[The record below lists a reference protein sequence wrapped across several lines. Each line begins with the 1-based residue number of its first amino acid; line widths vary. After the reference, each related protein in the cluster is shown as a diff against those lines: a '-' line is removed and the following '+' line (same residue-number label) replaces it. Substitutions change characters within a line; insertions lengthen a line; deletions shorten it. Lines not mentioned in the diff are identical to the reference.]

1 MKQKNLETW
10 WAATGVRES
19 AHDPATREQCKEI
32 KLSLFFVGI
41 RFFFSRE
48 YFNCIPAQPWLL
60 KKSKIHYDIEI
71 YYDID
76 HTPQ

>member
-1 MKQKNLETW
+1 MKQIWKRGKPQQVCVSQLMTLLHVNNARKLN
-10 WAATGVRES
+10 WAFF
-19 AHDPATREQCKEI
+19 
-32 KLSLFFVGI
+32 LSGSDS
-41 RFFFSRE
+41 FFSRE

>member
-1 MKQKNLETW
+1 MQGNQIE
-10 WAATGVRES
+10 
-19 AHDPATREQCKEI
+19 P
-32 KLSLFFVGI
+32 FFVGI
-41 RFFFSRE
+41 RFFFSSE

-60 KKSKIHYDIEI
+60 KKSKFHYDIEI